1 MQIMKKLVFPN
12 LSIIEFLNMLGDVT
26 AYINTTC
33 IAPSKD
39 CSRNEAVESTWW
51 GGALC
56 AFPTG
61 RDYLH
66 FTLTLSTWILIHEF
80 MSQ

>member
-1 MQIMKKLVFPN
+1 MVEPLPQQQHSLNVYLVIYFMQIMKKLVFPN

-39 CSRNEAVESTWW
+39 CSRNEAVESTW
-51 GGALC
+51 
-56 AFPTG
+56 
-61 RDYLH
+61 
-66 FTLTLSTWILIHEF
+66 
-80 MSQ
+80 

>member
-39 CSRNEAVESTWW
+39 CSRNEAVESTW
-51 GGALC
+51 
-56 AFPTG
+56 
-61 RDYLH
+61 
-66 FTLTLSTWILIHEF
+66 
-80 MSQ
+80 